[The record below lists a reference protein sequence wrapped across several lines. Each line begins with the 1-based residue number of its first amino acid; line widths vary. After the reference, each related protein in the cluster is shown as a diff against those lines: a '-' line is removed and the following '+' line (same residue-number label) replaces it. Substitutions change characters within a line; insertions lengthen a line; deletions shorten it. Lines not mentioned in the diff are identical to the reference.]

1 MVARV
6 VMYATG
12 SCPYC
17 HAAERLLAKKGV
29 QDFEKI
35 RVDLDAQRRQE
46 MVQRSGRRTVPQIWI
61 GERHVGGCDDLY
73 ELEADGAL
81 EALLAA

>member
-1 MVARV
+1 MARV
-6 VMYATG
+6 VMYCTS

-17 HAAERLLAKKGV
+17 HAAERLLAAKGV
-29 QDFEKI
+29 GDLEKI
-35 RVDLDAQRRQE
+35 RVDMAPAQRQE
-46 MVQRSGRRTVPQIWI
+46 MIQRSGRRSVPQIWI

>member
-1 MVARV
+1 MARI
-6 VMYATG
+6 VMYCTG

-17 HAAERLLAKKGV
+17 HAAERLLATKGV
-29 QDFEKI
+29 RDLEKI
-35 RVDLDAQRRQE
+35 RIDMVPTQRQE
-46 MVQRSGRRTVPQIWI
+46 MIQRSGRRSVPQIWI

-81 EALLAA
+81 DTLLAA